1 MTEQFGAAEATPCV
15 RNPRTSNAQYVGRG
29 FSRAI
34 LTAALLLPATAHA
47 QTPLPLTLDDAIAK
61 GKATAPRLLENQA
74 REAAAAAARD
84 SRASLNRPTLTASS
98 GYVRTNHVP
107 EFSIPQASGGTRVL
121 FPDIPDNFR
130 VRTELLWPVWS
141 GGRVDA
147 LVTGAE
153 AEVRATQADGK
164 VAEAD
169 LTMEITVAYWT
180 LVTARELVKVIDHSL
195 QRTDVWVAEVQARLD
210 TGLIS
215 PHEVQMAKARRARD
229 QVQRIQAANTA
240 AAAERD
246 LARLIGVPGQP
257 IEPVSPV
264 DKAWEGLA
272 ALTSKTPGDVVALAR
287 DSRAERSAF
296 SERQSAFRSAAAA
309 AMAASRPHV
318 AGLASLEPAR
328 PNNRFVP
335 REDKW
340 HASWDLGVTV
350 SWSLWDGGRAKADRA
365 AAEAQARAVDHRLA
379 EFDAR
384 VAVDIQQRLDE
395 IQAGWAAIAAA
406 QEAVAASEE
415 AHRVLRERYAAG
427 VATST
432 EVLDAGV
439 ALLEA
444 ELERT
449 RLQASL
455 RVSEARLRRAVGV
468 N

>member
-1 MTEQFGAAEATPCV
+1 MKAIPGAPKGTP
-15 RNPRTSNAQYVGRG
+15 YV
-29 FSRAI
+29 
-34 LTAALLLPATAHA
+34 LLMLLLLPAAAAA
-47 QTPLPLTLDDAIAK
+47 QTPLPLTLEDAIAK

-74 REAAAAAARD
+74 REEAAVASRD
-84 SRASLNRPTLTASS
+84 SRATLDRPTLSASS

-107 EFSIPQASGGTRVL
+107 EYSIPQAGGGTRVL

-130 VRTELLWPVWS
+130 VRTELLWPVWNA
-141 GGRVDA
+141 GRVDA

-153 AEVRATQADGK
+153 AEVRATQAEGK

-180 LVTARELVKVIDHSL
+180 LVTSRELVKVIDQSL

-215 PHEVQMAKARRARD
+215 PHEVLTAKARRARD
-229 QVQRIQAANTA
+229 QVQRIQAANAA
-240 AAAERD
+240 AAAERE
-246 LARLIGVPGQP
+246 LARLIGMPGQA
-257 IEPVSPV
+257 IDPVSPV
-264 DKAWEGLA
+264 DRPSEGLA
-272 ALTSKTPGDVVALAR
+272 ELTKKTTADVVGLAR
-287 DSRAERSAF
+287 ESRAERSAF
-296 SERQSAFRSAAAA
+296 IERQSAFRSAAEA
-309 AMAASRPHV
+309 AMSATRPQVAA
-318 AGLASLEPAR
+318 LAALEPAR

-335 REDKW
+335 RQNTW
-340 HASWDLGVTV
+340 HTSWDLGVTV
-350 SWSLWDGGRAKADRA
+350 SWSFWDGGRAKADRA
-365 AAEAQARAVDHRLA
+365 VAEAQARALDHRLA
-379 EFDAR
+379 EFDSR
-384 VAVDIQQRLDE
+384 VSVEIQQRLDE

-439 ALLEA
+439 VLLEA

-449 RLQASL
+449 RIQASL
-455 RVSEARLRRAVGV
+455 RVSEARLRRAIGT